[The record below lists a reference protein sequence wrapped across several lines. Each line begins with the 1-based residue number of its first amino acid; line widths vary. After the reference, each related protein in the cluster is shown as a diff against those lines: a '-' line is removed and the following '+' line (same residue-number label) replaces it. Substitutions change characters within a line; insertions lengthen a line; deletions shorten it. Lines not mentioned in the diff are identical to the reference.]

1 MEKLKEKRDYDVTFN
16 RLVLDNHQ
24 KVYNL
29 LRKFVST
36 HEEADDLTQETFLKV
51 YKNLP
56 KFRFQSQPSTWIYR
70 IAVNTAINHLRREKI
85 HRFINLENAH
95 GVYEDT
101 STVPSDESK
110 NILRRAVSQLAP
122 RQQIVV
128 MLRSYQELSFR
139 EIAEIMECTENAAK
153 VNFSHALKNLR
164 DIMRKIGVSYETL

>member
-1 MEKLKEKRDYDVTFN
+1 MEKLKEKRDDDVTFN

-29 LRKFVST
+29 VRKFVST